1 MKLELR
7 HNLPFTS
14 ASLSHQG
21 KSIDI
26 KAILIDTGSS
36 STVMSADLVE
46 AIGIVPRPDDILN
59 KLRGIGGT
67 EVVYSRVVDR
77 LAVGDAYLSD
87 FDIEIGGMDYG
98 FEIYGIAEPGTEWG
112 VTTPRPAAPP
122 RARRPRRR
130 RSARASRS
138 APRA

>member
-98 FEIYGIAEPGTEWG
+98 FEIYGIIGMDFLRRTGSVINLRDMTLEFMPGK
-112 VTTPRPAAPP
+112 P
-122 RARRPRRR
+122 
-130 RSARASRS
+130 
-138 APRA
+138 

>member
-21 KSIDI
+21 KSIDV

-98 FEIYGIAEPGTEWG
+98 FEIYGIIGMDFLRRTGSVINLKDLTLEFMPGK
-112 VTTPRPAAPP
+112 P
-122 RARRPRRR
+122 
-130 RSARASRS
+130 
-138 APRA
+138 